1 MTTEDSKRAL
11 EALDGKTLTELA
23 GINVESSNR

>member
-11 EALDGKTLTELA
+11 EALDGKNPTELA